1 MSWRGP
7 KTELYNTVGA
17 PRCRKEDAGFKWR
30 QQRRCRRQVAAQRKR
45 AEAAQKRAEAARAN
59 RRIQD
64 VVRIR
69 ADIDRL
75 VAQIKNTSGMTTS
88 REQQLKVKDLYT
100 QLNSKKN
107 ELVKL
112 QNTPI

>member
-1 MSWRGP
+1 
-7 KTELYNTVGA
+7 V
-17 PRCRKEDAGFKWR
+17 PRCVDTRWCGSSRRLKRVDAG
-30 QQRRCRRQVAAQRKR
+30 QVAEQRRQEAI
-45 AEAAQKRAEAARAN
+45 AAQKRAEAARAN
-59 RRIQD
+59 KRKQD
-64 VVRIR
+64 VARIR

-75 VAQIKNTSGMTTS
+75 VAQIKKTSGMTTS